1 MLSPT
6 FPAVHLPH
14 LEHIELPPVR
24 RVRLHH
30 PGAEPVADVEGAVRA
45 AMEPSRRLAELPQG
59 ARVAVAVGSRGVAE
73 IPVLVRTVVAHLKG
87 QGLDPFIVPAMGSHG
102 GGTAEGQV
110 GVLKKLGV
118 TEESIG
124 APVRATMET
133 VEYGATLDGIPCRFD
148 ANAAKA
154 DAVVLIARV
163 KSHTSFDR
171 PVESGLT
178 KMIAV
183 GLGKQA
189 GARNVHRL
197 GPRGY
202 IEVLPALA
210 RIALEHGKIAYGIA
224 VVENSSHKL
233 VTIEGVEPE
242 QFLATDE
249 RLLKRA
255 KELLARLPFAQI
267 DGLIVER
274 IGKEISGT
282 GMDIAVS
289 GRADI
294 RGVTNPKQP
303 FIHKLAV
310 LGLSDETAGNAI
322 GLGVADF
329 TTIKVANALDL
340 VAMYMNS
347 ITATTAEKARLP
359 IVLPDDRTAIR
370 AVVATCWAT
379 ELERVR
385 LCQIRS
391 SMDLDEILVS
401 PALFEDLDGSA
412 NAEALSDP
420 EPLAF
425 AADGRL
431 LTRA

>member
-1 MLSPT
+1 
-6 FPAVHLPH
+6 
-14 LEHIELPPVR
+14 
-24 RVRLHH
+24 
-30 PGAEPVADVEGAVRA
+30 
-45 AMEPSRRLAELPQG
+45 
-59 ARVAVAVGSRGVAE
+59 
-73 IPVLVRTVVAHLKG
+73 
-87 QGLDPFIVPAMGSHG
+87 
-102 GGTAEGQV
+102 
-110 GVLKKLGV
+110 
-118 TEESIG
+118 
-124 APVRATMET
+124 
-133 VEYGATLDGIPCRFD
+133 
-148 ANAAKA
+148 
-154 DAVVLIARV
+154 VVLIARV

-178 KMIAV
+178 KMTAV

-202 IEVLPALA
+202 IEVLPSLA
-210 RIALEHGKIAYGIA
+210 KIALEHSPIAYGVA
-224 VVENSSHKL
+224 VVENSAHQL
-233 VTIEGVEPE
+233 VAIEGAEPE

-249 RLLKRA
+249 RLLVRA

-282 GMDIAVS
+282 GMDIAIS

-294 RGVTNPKQP
+294 RGVANPKP
-303 FIHKLAV
+303 LVHKLAV
-310 LGLSDETAGNAI
+310 LGLSDATAGNAI

-329 TTIKVANALDL
+329 TTLEVANALDL

-347 ITATTAEKARLP
+347 ITATTAEKARVP

-370 AVVATCWAT
+370 AVVATCWAS

-401 PALFEDLDGSA
+401 PALFEDLEGSER
-412 NAEALSDP
+412 AEALSDP
-420 EPLAF
+420 APLAF

>member
-1 MLSPT
+1 MQSPT
-6 FPAVHLPH
+6 FPAIHLPH
-14 LEHIELPPVR
+14 LEQVELPPVM
-24 RVRLHH
+24 RVRLRH
-30 PGAEPVADVEGAVRA
+30 PSAAPVADVEGAVRA
-45 AMEPSRRLAELPQG
+45 AMAKSRRLAELPRG
-59 ARVAVAVGSRGVAE
+59 ASVAVAVGSRGIAE
-73 IPVLVRTVVAHLKG
+73 IPRLARTVVSHLKDM
-87 QGLDPFIVPAMGSHG
+87 GLEPFIVPAMGSHG
-102 GGTAEGQV
+102 GGTAEGQA

-118 TEESIG
+118 TEASVG

-178 KMIAV
+178 KMTAV

-210 RIALEHGKIAYGIA
+210 RIALEHSSIAYGIA
-224 VVENSSHKL
+224 VVENSAHRL
-233 VTIEGVEPE
+233 VVIEGAEPE
-242 QFLATDE
+242 QFLAADE

-267 DGLIVER
+267 DGLVVER

-282 GMDIAVS
+282 GMDIAIT

-294 RGVTNPKQP
+294 RGVANPKP
-303 FIHKLAV
+303 LIHKLAV
-310 LGLSDETAGNAI
+310 LGLTEETAGNAI

-329 TTIKVANALDL
+329 TTIEVANALDL

-347 ITATTAEKARLP
+347 ITATTAEKARIP

-370 AVVATCWAT
+370 ALVATCWAT

-401 PALFEDLDGSA
+401 PALFEDLEGSDK
-412 NAEALSDP
+412 AEVLS
-420 EPLAF
+420 EPAPLSF
-425 AADGRL
+425 APDGRL
-431 LTRA
+431 STRA

>member
-14 LEHIELPPVR
+14 LEQVELPPVM
-24 RVRLHH
+24 RVRLRH
-30 PGAEPVADVEGAVRA
+30 PSAVPVADVEGAVGS
-45 AMEPSRRLAELPQG
+45 AMAKSRRLADLKRG
-59 ARVAVAVGSRGVAE
+59 ASVAVAVGSRGIAE
-73 IPVLVRTVVAHLKG
+73 IPRLTRTVVSHLKG
-87 QGLDPFIVPAMGSHG
+87 MGLEPFIVPAMGSHG
-102 GGTAEGQV
+102 GGTAEGQA

-118 TEESIG
+118 TEASVG

-178 KMIAV
+178 KMTAV

-210 RIALEHGKIAYGIA
+210 RIALEHSPIAYGIA
-224 VVENSSHKL
+224 VVENSAHQL
-233 VTIEGVEPE
+233 VVVEGVEPE
-242 QFLATDE
+242 QFLAADE

-267 DGLIVER
+267 DGLVVER

-282 GMDIAVS
+282 GMDIAIT

-294 RGVTNPKQP
+294 RGVANPKP
-303 FIHKLAV
+303 LIYKLAV
-310 LGLSDETAGNAI
+310 LGLTEETAGNAI

-329 TTIKVANALDL
+329 TTLEVANSLDL

-347 ITATTAEKARLP
+347 ITATTAEKARVP

-370 AVVATCWAT
+370 ALVATCWAT
-379 ELERVR
+379 EVERVR

-391 SMDLDEILVS
+391 TMDLDEILVS
-401 PALFEDLDGSA
+401 PALFRDLDGSGK
-412 NAEALSDP
+412 AEALSEP

-425 AADGRL
+425 GPDGRL